1 MHKLLACFLSRPGL
15 KAFES
20 VLLFK
25 SLNINCSLKSL
36 KHLDLMKLSANPLV
50 DAVDDV
56 VNLMALHSL
65 IMRSAAIFFE
75 HFFGTWSPGVPCC
88 FRLES

>member
-1 MHKLLACFLSRPGL
+1 MKLL
-15 KAFES
+15 
-20 VLLFK
+20 
-25 SLNINCSLKSL
+25 
-36 KHLDLMKLSANPLV
+36 ANPLV

-75 HFFGTWSPGVPCC
+75 QFFWARGALVFPVVSVWKVD
-88 FRLES
+88 L